1 MFFKRP
7 VQRYGKTP
15 EVETPYKKAQQSWD
29 DRIGS
34 AVVQA
39 ANWRFIAFGSLALSF
54 VLASCAIWESSQS
67 RVVPYVVEVD
77 KLGAVQAVGPAIRHY
92 NPSDAQIAHF
102 LGDYIYQIRSL
113 SIDPVVV
120 VHNWNVAW
128 NDSTD
133 HGKAFLSEYA
143 RTNDPSKSINKRA
156 VEVEVTSIVRA
167 SANSFEV
174 KWTFSVHFTSKE
186 FAEARTILV
195 TSTWTA
201 RLLMDLEGS
210 LVRAYSLRNALPWS
224 VLSLQA
230 TFQLWTTTT
239 GSIESERIW

>member
-15 EVETPYKKAQQSWD
+15 EVETPYKKARQSWD

-54 VLASCAIWESSQS
+54 VLASGAIWESSQS

-77 KLGAVQAVGPAIRHY
+77 KLGAVQAVGPAIRQY

-174 KWTFSVHFTSKE
+174 KWTENVAEQGSVAH
-186 FAEARTILV
+186 AEH
-195 TSTWTA
+195 WTA
-201 RLLMDLEGS
+201 IVTYVVAPPSDDVKLKANPLGLYVDGI
-210 LVRAYSLRNALPWS
+210 NWS
-224 VLSLQA
+224 REVTA
-230 TFQLWTTTT
+230 DEK
-239 GSIESERIW
+239 GG

>member
-128 NDSTD
+128 SDSTD

-156 VEVEVTSIVRA
+156 VQVEVTSIVRA
-167 SANSFEV
+167 SANAFEV
-174 KWTFSVHFTSKE
+174 KWTEKV
-186 FAEARTILV
+186 AEQGAAAHAEH
-195 TSTWTA
+195 WTA
-201 RLLMDLEGS
+201 ILTYVVSPPSDDVKLKANPLGVYIDGI
-210 LVRAYSLRNALPWS
+210 NWS
-224 VLSLQA
+224 REVTA
-230 TFQLWTTTT
+230 DEK
-239 GSIESERIW
+239 GD